1 MYSKVVRG
9 MSASLFLLFTLGG
22 VTPGFASQFY
32 EGKTVRIIVPS
43 SPGGG
48 TDMLA
53 RLLARHMGKHVPG
66 NPIFV
71 VQNVTGAGQLVGTA
85 YAYKAKPDGLTIG
98 TYDGG
103 NLIGYAAGV
112 AKDKFN
118 LAKAEYIGNPF
129 ADDRVLFVRSA
140 TGIKEL
146 SQVHGS
152 SKSLNLGASN
162 RADSKADM
170 IYALKTLGG
179 YNLNLIFGYRGTST
193 ITAAIL
199 RNELDGSV
207 IGWTNLK
214 SLYPDWI
221 KKNYVNI
228 LVQTGKKREPDL
240 SDVPLISEVVP
251 AKWKRVVNTLSVP
264 FSIAKPFFFPPGT
277 PPERLEIM
285 RKAFEAT
292 MKDPAF
298 LADAARLRRPITPT
312 SGTELQETVEDVL
325 NQPPEVVEELK
336 KITGVSS

>member
-1 MYSKVVRG
+1 MYGKVARG
-9 MSASLFLLFTLGG
+9 IIVSLSLLFSLGG
-22 VTPGFASQFY
+22 ATLVFANQFY

-53 RLLARHMGKHVPG
+53 RLVARHMGKHIPG
-66 NPIFV
+66 HPTFI

-85 YAYKAKPDGLTIG
+85 YAYNAKPDGLTIG

-118 LAKAEYIGNPF
+118 MANAEYIGNPF
-129 ADDRVLFVRSA
+129 ADNRVLFVRRA
-140 TGIKEL
+140 TGIKDL
-146 SQVHGS
+146 SQVHDS

-162 RADSKADM
+162 RADSKANM
-170 IYALKTLGG
+170 IFALKSLGG

-193 ITAAIL
+193 INAAVQ
-199 RNELDGSV
+199 RDELDGSV
-207 IGWTNLK
+207 MGWVNLK
-214 SLYPDWI
+214 SLHPDWI
-221 KKNYVNI
+221 KKKYVNI
-228 LVQTGKKREPDL
+228 LVQTGKKRDPEL
-240 SDVPLISEVVP
+240 EDVPLMSEVVP

-264 FSIAKPFFFPPGT
+264 FTIAKPFFFPPDT
-277 PPERLEIM
+277 PRENLETM

-312 SGTELQETVEDVL
+312 SGIELQETVTDVL
-325 NQPPEVVEELK
+325 NQPPEVVAELK
-336 KITGVSS
+336 KITGS